1 MSKLRWFWS
10 KETKLFYAN
19 FNCKSLSLPWSLL
32 IMRLKI
38 VLIRVLPLSLSVK
51 FSKLCLSL
59 FTMGF
64 RSLPTE
70 TMAICFLIHKQEEQV
85 SLPKPL
91 NKSSRLYSE
100 QITLNQPLMPRYR
113 LVTSLFYF
121 QRGIGNSDQPERRDS
136 PSTSSRISS
145 CNELGGLVDVHY
157 RLIKK
162 PFLMLEFWGRGG
174 SWKIIFF
181 GSSPSMPQASF
192 FHLTSSM

>member
-1 MSKLRWFWS
+1 
-10 KETKLFYAN
+10 
-19 FNCKSLSLPWSLL
+19 
-32 IMRLKI
+32 MRFKI
-38 VLIRVLPLSLSVK
+38 VLIRVLPLSLSLK

-64 RSLPTE
+64 RSLPAE
-70 TMAICFLIHKQEEQV
+70 AVAICFLIHKQEEKV

-121 QRGIGNSDQPERRDS
+121 ERGIGNSDQPERRDS
-136 PSTSSRISS
+136 PSTSSRTS
-145 CNELGGLVDVHY
+145 CSELGGLVDVHY
-157 RLIKK
+157 RLIK

-174 SWKIIFF
+174 S
-181 GSSPSMPQASF
+181 
-192 FHLTSSM
+192 